1 MKLTVIGFW
10 GAYPGRESASSCY
23 VVEKDGYSLLLD
35 CGSGALSRMP
45 AFVDP
50 KDLNAVV
57 VSHYHPDH
65 VADIGALQHVWQ
77 VQNSLRGTEDVLP
90 IYGHEEDE
98 AGFKSLSHK
107 FTEGIAYQPDE
118 ILSIG
123 PFAITFMKTKH
134 PVPCYGMRIS
144 DGVSDIVYTADSS
157 YLEEWAEFSK
167 GADLLITDCN
177 FYQHQDGEAAGHMN
191 SLQVG
196 GIAEQAGVKTL
207 FLSHL
212 PHFGEHRQLLEEAS
226 SVFSGEVK
234 LAYEGL
240 EWEG

>member
-23 VVEKDGYSLLLD
+23 LVEKDGYALLLD

-50 KDLNAVV
+50 KELDAVV

-65 VADIGALQHVWQ
+65 IADIGALQHVWQ
-77 VQNSLRGTEDVLP
+77 VQNSLKGTEEVLP

-98 AGFKSLSHK
+98 EGFKNLSHK
-107 FTEGIAYQPDE
+107 FTDGIAYKPDE

-123 PFAITFMKTKH
+123 PFVITFMKTKH

-167 GADLLITDCN
+167 DADLLITDCN
-177 FYQHQDGEAAGHMN
+177 FYQNQDGESAGHMN

-196 GIAEQAGVKTL
+196 GIAEQAGVKSL

-212 PHFGEHRQLLEEAS
+212 PHFGEHSHLLEEAS
-226 SVFSGEVK
+226 SVYSGQVK

-240 EWEG
+240 TWEG

>member
-1 MKLTVIGFW
+1 MKVTVIGFW
-10 GAYPGRESASSCY
+10 GAYPGWESASSCY
-23 VVEKDGYSLLLD
+23 LVEKDGYALLLD

-45 AFVDP
+45 GFIDP
-50 KDLNAVV
+50 KKLDAVV
-57 VSHYHPDH
+57 LSHYHPDH

-77 VQNSLRGTEDVLP
+77 VQNSLKGTEDVLP
-90 IYGHEEDE
+90 IYAHEENE
-98 AGFKSLSHK
+98 AGFKNLTHK
-107 FTEGIAYQPDE
+107 FTKGIAYKPDE
-118 ILSIG
+118 ILSVG
-123 PFAITFMKTKH
+123 PFVISFMKTKH

-144 DGVSDIVYTADSS
+144 DGESDIVYTADSS
-157 YLEEWAEFSK
+157 YLDEWAEFSK

-177 FYQHQDGEAAGHMN
+177 FYQDQDGEAAGHMN

-212 PHFGEHRQLLEEAS
+212 PHFGEHRQLLEQAS
-226 SVFSGEVK
+226 SVFGGKVN

-240 EWEG
+240 TWEG